1 MALDGILFYKLA
13 KELKYLCTGK
23 INKIQE
29 ASNCEFLF
37 TIRRNKENYKLLI
50 SLSANY
56 PRVHLTEQNYDFP
69 KEPKSFTMFLR
80 KYFEGSQIND
90 ILTNET
96 DRVMIIKTSKYNEL
110 GDFENKSLVIEI
122 LGRYSNLI
130 ILEGDKIL
138 ESFHHLGLGEL
149 RVILPNAKYTFPDTL
164 NKVNPFS
171 LTYEEFIDK
180 FKNLESP
187 KDACNKILGLSLKC
201 AIKAFDTSNPIQTLY
216 KLINENTPCLT
227 KDNKTDI
234 TYFKEEN
241 SIEYESFSKLLDTY
255 YKEESLKERIKAKTG
270 NIESFIDKQLKKLE
284 SKLSKLKLDIDNSDN
299 QDKYRLF
306 GELLIANNYQKGHT
320 KSIDVLN
327 YYTNEMITIPLD
339 EKLDIMGNSK
349 LYFKKYQKAKN
360 AKFHLEE
367 QIKIVNNEIE
377 YFKTLKV
384 QIQICDLKDALE
396 IQQELIDNKYML
408 LRQKPEKL
416 QKTKITTYILP
427 SGNTV
432 LVGKNNIQNDLVTNK
447 LARPNEMWFHTKDI
461 PGSHVLLQ
469 TSQEPQEDEIR
480 LCANIAAYFS
490 QARDSSSVAVNY
502 TKAKNIKKIPGHKG
516 CFVSIK
522 GEKTIYIDPDIN
534 IINKL
539 ELK

>member
-13 KELKYLCTGK
+13 NELKYLKTGK

-56 PRVHLTEQNYDFP
+56 PRVHLTDENYDFP
-69 KEPKSFTMFLR
+69 KEPKSFTMLLR

-110 GDFENKSLVIEI
+110 GDFENKSLIIEI

-138 ESFHHLGLGEL
+138 ESFHHLGVGEL

-164 NKVNPFS
+164 SKVNPFT
-171 LTYEEFIDK
+171 LTQAEFIDK
-180 FKNLESP
+180 FKFLESP

-201 AIKAFDTSNPIQTLY
+201 ATLAFDSSSPAETLY
-216 KLINENTPCLT
+216 NLINKNTPTLINGT
-227 KDNKTDI
+227 KRDI
-234 TYFKEEN
+234 TYFESEN
-241 SIEYESFSKLLDTY
+241 GTVFKSYSKLLDTY
-255 YKEESLKERIKAKTG
+255 YKEESLKERIKSKTG

-284 SKLSKLKLDIDNSDN
+284 GKLSKLKLDIDNSDN
-299 QDKYRLF
+299 QDKYRLY
-306 GELLIANNYQKGHT
+306 GELLIANNYLKGHT

-327 YYTNEMITIPLD
+327 YYTNEMINIPLD

-360 AKFHLEE
+360 AKSHLEE
-367 QIKIVNNEIE
+367 QIAIVNKEIE
-377 YFKTLKV
+377 YFKILKS

-396 IQQELIDNKYML
+396 IQQELINNKYML
-408 LRQKPEKL
+408 LKQKPEKL

-447 LARPNEMWFHTKDI
+447 LSRPNELWFHTKDI
-461 PGSHVLLQ
+461 PGSHVVLQ
-469 TSQEPQEDEIR
+469 NSDEPSEDDIR

-490 QARDSSSVAVNY
+490 QARDSSSVPVNY
-502 TKAKNIKKIPGHKG
+502 TKIKNIKKIPGYKG

-522 GEKTIYIDPDIN
+522 GEKTIYIDPDVN
-534 IINKL
+534 IINNL